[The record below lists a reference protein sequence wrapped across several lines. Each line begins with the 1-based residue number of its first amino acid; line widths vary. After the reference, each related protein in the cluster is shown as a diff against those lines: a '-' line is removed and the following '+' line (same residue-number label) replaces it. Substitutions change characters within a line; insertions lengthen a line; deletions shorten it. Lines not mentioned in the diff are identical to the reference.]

1 MKLTGFKLY
10 NKQQEV
16 VDNIIRG
23 TEMYHT
29 LVWGRQS
36 GKSTTILGLIL
47 YFSINK
53 SKSSTLFVA
62 PVYSQVSKLQQQV
75 IDALEPTGVIK
86 SANKSSYEIRL
97 VNGSVIYFRSA
108 ERADN
113 IRGLAVEYLY
123 IDEAQDI
130 STAAFQKSILPTIT
144 AVGKH
149 CVICG
154 TPKAKNFFW
163 DYYQYGRS
171 SEYPLYTSYNIPSW
185 ESPYVSEEF
194 IDEAKKSLP
203 ERVFQQEFG
212 AEFIEDDGVVFKGL
226 NNVLINDNWPDK
238 SRGMNIYAALDVG
251 TKDDSSVLTI
261 IDELGRVLFIWRDRH
276 IAYSQIVDKVVNICK
291 KWGVRDLLVESNGA
305 GDVLYE
311 DLKKKYK
318 RVTPLF
324 QTHSSKENIIRR
336 LISDIEDM
344 GIELPSEKLF
354 EPLGHELTIFQY
366 EVTSTGKIK
375 YGAPAGF
382 HDDCVMSLAMANWH
396 RTTSK
401 KGNGI
406 KIGGLR

>member
-130 STAAFQKSILPTIT
+130 STAEFQ
-144 AVGKH
+144 
-149 CVICG
+149 
-154 TPKAKNFFW
+154 
-163 DYYQYGRS
+163 
-171 SEYPLYTSYNIPSW
+171 
-185 ESPYVSEEF
+185 
-194 IDEAKKSLP
+194 
-203 ERVFQQEFG
+203 
-212 AEFIEDDGVVFKGL
+212 
-226 NNVLINDNWPDK
+226 
-238 SRGMNIYAALDVG
+238 
-251 TKDDSSVLTI
+251 
-261 IDELGRVLFIWRDRH
+261 
-276 IAYSQIVDKVVNICK
+276 
-291 KWGVRDLLVESNGA
+291 
-305 GDVLYE
+305 
-311 DLKKKYK
+311 
-318 RVTPLF
+318 
-324 QTHSSKENIIRR
+324 
-336 LISDIEDM
+336 
-344 GIELPSEKLF
+344 
-354 EPLGHELTIFQY
+354 
-366 EVTSTGKIK
+366 
-375 YGAPAGF
+375 
-382 HDDCVMSLAMANWH
+382 
-396 RTTSK
+396 
-401 KGNGI
+401 
-406 KIGGLR
+406 